1 MRLTQL
7 LCVIRNVDTTQV
19 VNQQNSITKIFN

>member
-7 LCVIRNVDTTQV
+7 LCVIRNVDII
-19 VNQQNSITKIFN
+19 VNRQNTNSEKNLN